1 MVKRLVLAAGLALA
15 LAACGDQQFSGGSTR
30 HLAPIPAS
38 TMALMSAKGMSKD
51 DPILIRAYKKESEL
65 EVWKRGRDGRYAH
78 MKTYPICRWSG
89 QLGPK
94 VREGDRQ
101 APEGFYQVSA
111 AQLNPNS
118 SFYLSFDTGFP
129 NSFDRAHGRTGS
141 HLMVHGSCS
150 SRGCFA
156 MTDEAIAEIYAVAR
170 EALSGGG
177 QRAFQ
182 FQSYPFRM
190 TAQNLAKHRYDPH
203 IAFWRNLKEGADHF
217 EVTKTEPQV
226 AVCGR
231 RYAFNAPNC
240 TDPDPAIA
248 QAVARKQAEDEQK
261 IAELV
266 TKGQPAVKLVYEDG
280 GGHPSFGQVAVA
292 QTVDDGGAFPVLQAT
307 ARARNLGEVSRPEAL
322 AMGPREIMLEGP
334 GRPKAE
340 ASTALAFAPDAT
352 PRMEAARP
360 ATATSVR
367 PFTAPVAAAPG
378 RPAAPA
384 RVASADE
391 PVGLP
396 PVNAAAAPPPETSRS
411 IYQRMMGVIGRVQE
425 PALAAP
431 QAMAPVPGPR
441 GDAVRARAN

>member
-15 LAACGDQQFSGGSTR
+15 LTACGDQQFSGSNR

-38 TMALMSAKGMSKD
+38 TMALMSSKGMSKD

-65 EVWKRGRDGRYAH
+65 EVWKKGRDGRYAH

-94 VREGDRQ
+94 IREGDRQ

-129 NSFDRAHGRTGS
+129 NTFDRAHGRTGS

-240 TDPDPAIA
+240 TDPDPDIA

-322 AMGPREIMLEGP
+322 AMGPREIPLEGP
-334 GRPKAE
+334 SRPKAD
-340 ASTALAFAPDAT
+340 AATALAFAPNMS
-352 PRMEAARP
+352 PRADAARP
-360 ATATSVR
+360 GATSVR
-367 PFTAPVAAAPG
+367 PVTAPVAAAPG
-378 RPAAPA
+378 RPSAPS

-391 PVGLP
+391 PVELP
-396 PVNAAAAPPPETSRS
+396 PVAAAQPPESSRS
-411 IYQRMMGVIGRVQE
+411 IYQRMMGLIGRVDE
-425 PALAAP
+425 PAPAAP

-441 GDAVRARAN
+441 SDAARARAN

>member
-1 MVKRLVLAAGLALA
+1 MVKRIVLAAGLALA

-38 TMALMSAKGMSKD
+38 TMALMSTKGMSKD
-51 DPILIRAYKKESEL
+51 DPILMRAYKKEAEL
-65 EVWKRGRDGRYAH
+65 EVWKKGRDGRYAH
-78 MKTYPICRWSG
+78 LKTYPICRWSG

-129 NSFDRAHGRTGS
+129 NAFDRAHGRTGS

-156 MTDEAIAEIYAVAR
+156 MTDEAIAEIYAIAR

-182 FQSYPFRM
+182 FQSFPFRM
-190 TAQNLAKHRYDPH
+190 TAQNLAKHRYDPN

-217 EVTKTEPQV
+217 EVTKSEPQV
-226 AVCGR
+226 AVCGK
-231 RYAFNAPNC
+231 RYAFNAPDC
-240 TDPDPAIA
+240 GAPEPALA
-248 QAVARKQAEDEQK
+248 QAVARKQAEDERAV
-261 IAELV
+261 AEIV
-266 TKGQPAVKLVYEDG
+266 GKGQPAIKLVYEDG
-280 GGHPSFGQVAVA
+280 GGHPSFRHVAVA
-292 QTVDDGGAFPVLQAT
+292 QSIDDGGTSFPVLQAT
-307 ARARNLGEVSRPEAL
+307 ASARNLGDVSRPEAL
-322 AMGPREIMLEGP
+322 AAGPREVLLEGP

-340 ASTALAFAPDAT
+340 GALAFAPAAT
-352 PRMEAARP
+352 PRADAARP
-360 ATATSVR
+360 APAAAPSR
-367 PFTAPVAAAPG
+367 PAAPAVAAAPA
-378 RPAAPA
+378 RPAGPA

-391 PVGLP
+391 GLP
-396 PVNAAAAPPPETSRS
+396 LPAVTAAPAPASDSRS
-411 IYQRMMGVIGRVQE
+411 LYQRMMGMIGRAE
-425 PALAAP
+425 EPAPAPSAPALA
-431 QAMAPVPGPR
+431 PGRRSEANP
-441 GDAVRARAN
+441 GTRAN